1 MIQHASALI
10 IILPLMAA
18 LITLVIGLWRK
29 GLCYPFVVATLSICV
44 FLSVVILKTVIGE
57 GAVSYRLG
65 GWAPPWGIEYV
76 IDHLNAFML
85 IIVSFISLVVAVYS
99 NKSIEKELPDKI
111 VHFYTVFLLLVT
123 GLLGILVTGDAFN
136 LYVFLEIASL
146 AGYALIAVGD
156 KRAPLASFNYVI
168 MGTIGAG
175 FYLLG
180 VGYLYI
186 ATGSLNM
193 ADLSGRLPDLYN
205 SRVVLGAFAFL
216 MVGVAV
222 KMAFFPLHKWLPDS
236 YTHAPSTVSAF
247 VASTMTKVG
256 AYVMIRIMFTVFKP
270 YFSTEILPA
279 STMLGW
285 LAVAAMLFGC
295 IRAIAQSDVKRML
308 SYIVIAEVGY
318 IVLGLSV
325 ANRMG
330 FTGAVLHI
338 LNDAFM
344 MACLFLA
351 AGAVEY
357 KTGARN
363 AHDFRTLYK
372 KMPLTMAA
380 FTIGG
385 LSIVGIPPTCGF
397 FSKWY
402 LVLGAINS
410 QNWIFAGALL
420 VSSLLTAVIFF
431 RILVKIYFGDSKE
444 EEPLN
449 PRTLGSRKGTL
460 SHRDFT
466 SLSPS
471 FNEAPLS
478 MLLPTGI
485 MAIGVLTLGLF
496 SGKIIS
502 SVIQF
507 TVPGVF

>member
-1 MIQHASALI
+1 MIQHAPALI

-18 LITLVIGLWRK
+18 LITLIIGLWRK
-29 GLCYPFVVATLSICV
+29 GLCYPFVVATLSTCV
-44 FLSVVILKTVIGE
+44 LLSFVILETVIGQ
-57 GAVSYRLG
+57 GTITYKLG
-65 GWAPPWGIEYV
+65 GWAPPWGIAYV
-76 IDHLNAFML
+76 IDYLNAFML
-85 IIVSFISLVVAVYS
+85 IIISFISLVVAVYS
-99 NKSIEKELPDKI
+99 KKSIEKDLPGKI
-111 VHFYTVFLLLVT
+111 AHFYTIFLLLVT
-123 GLLGILVTGDAFN
+123 GLLGILITGDAFN
-136 LYVFLEIASL
+136 LYVFFEVSSL

-168 MGTIGAG
+168 MGTIGAC

-186 ATGSLNM
+186 STGSLNM
-193 ADLSGRLPDLYN
+193 ADLSELLPGLYG
-205 SRVVLGAFAFL
+205 SRVVLGAFAFM
-216 MVGVAV
+216 MVGVAI

-236 YTHAPSTVSAF
+236 YTHAPSAVSAF

-270 YFSTEILPA
+270 YFSIEILPA
-279 STMLGW
+279 SAILGW

-308 SYIVIAEVGY
+308 SYIIIAEVGY
-318 IVLGLSV
+318 IVMGVSV
-325 ANRMG
+325 GNRMG

-344 MACLFLA
+344 MACLFMA
-351 AGAVEY
+351 VGAVEY
-357 KTGARN
+357 KTGTRSLHN
-363 AHDFRTLYK
+363 FSNLYK

-402 LVLGAINS
+402 LVIGAINS
-410 QNWIFAGALL
+410 QNWIFAVALL

-431 RILVKIYFGDSKE
+431 RILVRIYFGGSSE
-444 EEPLN
+444 NEPSN
-449 PRTLGSRKGTL
+449 PRTLES
-460 SHRDFT
+460 SN
-466 SLSPS
+466 PS
-471 FNEAPLS
+471 FDEAPLS

-485 MAIGVLTLGLF
+485 MAIGVLTLGFF

-507 TVPGVF
+507 TVPGGF